1 MKKNFVTGLL
11 VGILSAVLLVSAV
24 GAALVF
30 ADFNN
35 VKTTEAKAKESLSTA
50 EISSQSLTEAN
61 YEQIQA
67 KLKFLDR
74 LIDNYYLEDT
84 KDVEFTDGIYKG
96 FIASLGDPY
105 STYYTAEEYQE
116 MTEGSN
122 GVYFG
127 IGASVSQDA
136 KTGVIT
142 IVKPFKDG
150 PAYKA
155 GMLPGDIL
163 YKVNGKEVTGE
174 DLTQVVTKLKG
185 KAGTTVKVSVI
196 RDNKEEPINFTITRR
211 KIEVPTI
218 EYKMLDNKI
227 GYITITEFDAIT
239 VDQFNTAVNTLEK
252 KGMKGL
258 VVDVRNNPG
267 GLLDAVVKILD
278 RLLPKELL
286 VYTEDKN
293 NVREEEY
300 ATDNTKVTVPMA
312 VLINGNSASAS
323 EIFAGALQ
331 DYKAATIIGTTSYG
345 KGIVQKII
353 PISDGT
359 AVKLTISKYYTPKG
373 RNIHGK
379 GITPDITLDLTE
391 SMKKEVTIPVEKDN
405 QLQRAIKEI
414 KNKIK

>member
-1 MKKNFVTGLL
+1 MKKNFITGLL
-11 VGILSAVLLVSAV
+11 VGLFSALLLITAV
-24 GAALVF
+24 GAAF
-30 ADFNN
+30 IFTDFNTA
-35 VKTTEAKAKESLSTA
+35 KTTEAKE
-50 EISSQSLTEAN
+50 EISSQSLTSNNFQE
-61 YEQIQA
+61 IVD
-67 KLKFLDR
+67 KLQFLDQ

-84 KDVEFTDGIYKG
+84 KDVAFTDGVYKG

-105 STYYTAEEYQE
+105 STYYTAEEYKAL
-116 MTEGSN
+116 TEGSS
-122 GVYFG
+122 GVYCG

-136 KTGVIT
+136 KTGIIT
-142 IVKPFKDG
+142 IIKPFKDG

-163 YKVNGKEVTGE
+163 YKVNGDEVTGE
-174 DLTQVVTKLKG
+174 DLTKVVTKLKG
-185 KAGTTVKVSVI
+185 EPGTSVKVQI
-196 RDNKEEPINFTITRR
+196 RREGKTDPISYTITR
-211 KIEVPTI
+211 KQIEVPTI
-218 EYKMLDNKI
+218 EYKMLDGKI
-227 GYITITEFDAIT
+227 GYITVSEFDAVT
-239 VDQFNTAVNTLEK
+239 VSQFSAAVDTLEK

-267 GLLDAVVKILD
+267 GLLDSVVKMLD

-293 NVREEEY
+293 NKKEEEF
-300 ATDNTKVTVPMA
+300 AKDNTKVTVPMA

-331 DYKAATIIGTTSYG
+331 DYKAATIIGTTSFG
-345 KGIVQKII
+345 KGIVQKVI

-379 GITPDITLDLTE
+379 GITPDITVDLSE
-391 SMKKEVTIPVEKDN
+391 QMKKEVTIPVEKDN
-405 QLQRAIKEI
+405 QLQRAIKELNE
-414 KNKIK
+414 KMK

>member
-24 GAALVF
+24 GAAFVF

-105 STYYTAEEYQE
+105 STYYTAEEYQA

-196 RDNKEEPINFTITRR
+196 RDNKEEPINFTITRK

>member
-1 MKKNFVTGLL
+1 MKKNFITGIL
-11 VGILSAVLLVSAV
+11 VGLLSAVLLVSAV
-24 GAALVF
+24 GAAFIF
-30 ADFNN
+30 AGFNN
-35 VKTTEAKAKESLSTA
+35 VKTTEAKAKESASTA
-50 EISSQSLTEAN
+50 EISSQSLTISDYQEVL
-61 YEQIQA
+61 E
-67 KLKFLDR
+67 KLRFLDG
-74 LIDNYYLEDT
+74 LVDDYYLEDT
-84 KDVEFTDGIYKG
+84 KKVEFTEGIYKG

-105 STYYTAEEYQE
+105 STYYTAEEYKA
-116 MTEGSN
+116 MTEGSS
-122 GVYFG
+122 GVYYG

-136 KTGVIT
+136 KTGIIT

-185 KAGTTVKVSVI
+185 AAGTTVKVSVL
-196 RDNKEEPINFTITRR
+196 RDNKEEPITFTITRN

-239 VDQFNTAVNTLEK
+239 VEQFNAAVDALEK

-286 VYTEDKN
+286 VYTKDKN
-293 NVREEEY
+293 NVKEEEY
-300 ATDNTKVTVPMA
+300 AKDNKKVTVPMV

-331 DYKAATIIGTTSYG
+331 DYKVATIVGTTSFG
-345 KGIVQKII
+345 KGIVQKVI

-373 RNIHGK
+373 RDIHGK
-379 GITPDITLDLTE
+379 GISPDVTIDLTDA
-391 SMKKEVTIPVEKDN
+391 MKKEVTVPIDKDN
-405 QLQRAIKEI
+405 QLQRAIKEVQ
-414 KNKIK
+414 KKIK

>member
-1 MKKNFVTGLL
+1 MKKNFITGLL
-11 VGILSAVLLVSAV
+11 VGVLSALLLVSAV
-24 GAALVF
+24 GAAFVL

-35 VKTTEAKAKESLSTA
+35 VKTTEAKE
-50 EISSQSLTEAN
+50 EISSESLTMSN
-61 YEQIQA
+61 YQEIVD
-67 KLKFLDR
+67 KLQFLDK

-84 KDVEFTDGIYKG
+84 KDVKFTDGVYKG

-105 STYYTAEEYQE
+105 STYYTAEEYKAL
-116 MTEGSN
+116 TEGSS
-122 GVYFG
+122 GVYCG

-136 KTGVIT
+136 KTGIIT
-142 IVKPFKDG
+142 IIKPFKDG

-163 YKVNGKEVTGE
+163 YKVNGEEVTGE

-185 KAGTTVKVSVI
+185 EPGTTVKVTI
-196 RDNKEEPINFTITRR
+196 RREDKSDPINYTITRK

-227 GYITITEFDAIT
+227 GYITISEFDAVT
-239 VDQFNTAVNTLEK
+239 VNQFDSAVDALEK

-267 GLLDAVVKILD
+267 GLLDSVVKILD

-293 NVREEEY
+293 NVKEEEF
-300 ATDNTKVTVPMA
+300 AKDNTKVTVPMA

-331 DYKAATIIGTTSYG
+331 DYKAASIIGTTSFG
-345 KGIVQKII
+345 KGIVQKVI

-379 GITPDITLDLTE
+379 GITPDISVDLSE
-391 SMKKEVTIPVEKDN
+391 AMKKEVVVPVDKDS

-414 KNKIK
+414 NKNMK